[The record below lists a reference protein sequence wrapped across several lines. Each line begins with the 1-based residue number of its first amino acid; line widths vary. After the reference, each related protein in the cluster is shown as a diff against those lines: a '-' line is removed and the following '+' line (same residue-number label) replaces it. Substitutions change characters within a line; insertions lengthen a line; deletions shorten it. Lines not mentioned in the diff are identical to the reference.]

1 MKTVTLAAAI
11 ALIPLASLADGLPA
25 DNYAVITAVHPIYED
40 RYVTRYETACHDVE
54 VPVYQSRRTASDGD
68 VLAGAIVGGVIGN
81 QFGNGSG
88 KDAMTVLGAIVGAN
102 RASNRTTNEI
112 VGYRLEQRCERIA
125 NRVNEP
131 VISKYRIQ
139 YTFNGYEY
147 MQETQREY
155 TLGQR
160 VLIQPALR

>member
-1 MKTVTLAAAI
+1 MKNLLLATAI
-11 ALIPLASLADGLPA
+11 ALTPFASFADGVSP
-25 DNYAVITAVHPIYED
+25 NYAVITGVHPIYQD
-40 RYVTRYETACHDVE
+40 RYVTRYDTVCHDVE
-54 VPVYQSRRTASDGD
+54 VPVYQTRRGGSDGD

-81 QFGNGSG
+81 QFGSGSG

-112 VGYRLEQRCERIA
+112 VGYRLEQRCEQIA

-131 VISKYRIQ
+131 VISRYRIQ

-147 MQETQREY
+147 MQETDRQY
-155 TLGQR
+155 TLGER
-160 VLIQPALR
+160 VLVQPALR